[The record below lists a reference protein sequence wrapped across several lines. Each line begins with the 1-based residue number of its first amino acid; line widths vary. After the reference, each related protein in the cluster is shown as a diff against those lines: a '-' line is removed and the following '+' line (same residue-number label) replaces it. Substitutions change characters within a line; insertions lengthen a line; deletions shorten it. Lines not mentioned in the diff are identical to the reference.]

1 MTLMK
6 EGLDTS
12 STNIKKVS
20 KSIVKENGQIKRNIC
35 YANWIFLLLLIVTFL
50 FSFTV
55 GTYRLSVSEII
66 NVFYTKITGAP
77 SLYGANVENVIFRV
91 RMPRIFGAVFIG
103 CALSAAGAA
112 YQGLFRNPMV
122 APDILGA
129 SGGAGFGAALGLLLS
144 FSSVETQ
151 IISFVFGLAAVL
163 ITLGINSAINR
174 GEEGSVLSLILT
186 GMVISSLCQAF
197 IALIKY
203 VGDTEDKLPEITF
216 WLLGGLTTTT
226 LKDILIMIVPMFIGL
241 IPLFLLRWNLNV
253 LSFGGEEARS
263 LGVNTYR
270 MKAIVIICSTLITAA
285 SVSIGGIIGWVG
297 LIIPH
302 LARMIVGPN
311 YKVALPA
318 SMIIGSIYLLLVDDI
333 ARGIF
338 TAEIPLG
345 ILTSLIGAP
354 FFIYLLLKGRR
365 GWI

>member
-1 MTLMK
+1 M
-6 EGLDTS
+6 
-12 STNIKKVS
+12 
-20 KSIVKENGQIKRNIC
+20 
-35 YANWIFLLLLIVTFL
+35 
-50 FSFTV
+50 
-55 GTYRLSVSEII
+55 
-66 NVFYTKITGAP
+66 
-77 SLYGANVENVIFRV
+77 
-91 RMPRIFGAVFIG
+91 
-103 CALSAAGAA
+103 
-112 YQGLFRNPMV
+112 
-122 APDILGA
+122 
-129 SGGAGFGAALGLLLS
+129 
-144 FSSVETQ
+144 ETQ

-226 LKDILIMIVPMFIGL
+226 SKDILIMIVPMFIGL